1 MNKQI
6 DYLYRQQY
14 LSPLDFHFAGF
25 IGRLAGEGAPEVSL
39 AAALVSRWRG
49 EGHICLDLSVPAGKI
64 LLPGLDDSVRCPEL
78 DHWRQTLSDSHAV
91 GRPGEWKPL
100 ILAGTRLYLY
110 RYWEYE
116 NKLATI
122 LKQRMDTDLPA
133 FNENCLRESLDR
145 LFPPTFSSGERDARL
160 LQNVLSCHSG
170 LDPESSNDLKKLNSG
185 FRRNDGKESEIERFK
200 GLDVEQ
206 RGDILTDW
214 QKVAAFTA
222 FARSFSVISGGPGT
236 GKTFTVAKILALLSE
251 QSGGKP
257 LRIALTAPTG
267 KAAARMQEAIQEAKS
282 TLDCPEAVKAALPV
296 TASTIHRLLG
306 SVPHAPHPRY
316 HEDNP
321 LPLDVVVVDEGSM
334 IDLALL
340 SRLVQAIPYS
350 ARLIML
356 GDKDQLASVEAG
368 AVFGDICQTG
378 SRQFYSPSFAETCRR
393 LTGESIPVPGPE
405 RSVPFT
411 ADCHV
416 ELLRNYRFPSGSGIA
431 TASRAIKDG
440 DGEKALRIMKTASS
454 GDVHWQTLPSP
465 GSLRESLENVL
476 MEAYAGY
483 LTSTAPQDVFG
494 RFNALRILCVLREGP
509 YGVAQINEL
518 AEEIL
523 QRRKIIRR
531 DRPWYY
537 GRPVMIT
544 SNDYTARLY
553 NGDIGVVLPDPEGR
567 NEPRVF
573 FPATEGTFRKILPS
587 RLGSHETVFAMT
599 VHKSQGSE
607 FDRVICLLP
616 DRDYP
621 LLTRELIYTALT
633 RARKDITIWG
643 REDIF
648 LKAVSRQIKRSSGL
662 RDALWPV
669 SNRDKDRNC

>member
-1 MNKQI
+1 MNLHL
-6 DYLYRQQY
+6 DLLYRQQY
-14 LSPLDFHFAGF
+14 LSALDFHFARF
-25 IGRLAGEGAPEVSL
+25 IEGLAGEGAPEVSL

-49 EGHICLDLSVPAGKI
+49 EGHICLDLSVPAGRI
-64 LLPGLDDSVRCPEL
+64 ILPGLDDSTRCPKLEP
-78 DHWRQTLSDSHAV
+78 WQQTLSESPVV

-100 ILAGTRLYLY
+100 ILSGKRLYLY

-116 NKLATI
+116 NKLAKI
-122 LKQRMDTDLPA
+122 LKRRMEADLPA
-133 FNENCLRESLDR
+133 FAESLLRESLDR
-145 LFPPTFSSGERDARL
+145 LFPPPPVS
-160 LQNVLSCHSG
+160 
-170 LDPESSNDLKKLNSG
+170 
-185 FRRNDGKESEIERFK
+185 DG
-200 GLDVEQ
+200 D
-206 RGDILTDW
+206 GDGQQGGNILTDW

-267 KAAARMQEAIQEAKS
+267 KAATRMQEAIQEAKS
-282 TLDCPEAVKAALPV
+282 TLPCPEAVKTTLPV

-306 SVPHAPHPRY
+306 SVPHAPQPRY

-340 SRLVQAIPYS
+340 SRLVQAIPDS

-368 AVFGDICQTG
+368 AVFGDICRTG
-378 SRQFYSPSFAETCRR
+378 SRQSYSPAFAETCRR

-405 RSVPFT
+405 RSVLST

-431 TASRAIKDG
+431 AASRAIKDG

-454 GDVHWQTLPSP
+454 GDIRWQTLPSP
-465 GSLRESLENVL
+465 ESLQESLENVL
-476 MEAYAGY
+476 TEAFAGY
-483 LTSTAPQDVFG
+483 LTTTAPQDVFG
-494 RFNALRILCVLREGP
+494 RFNTLRILCVLREGP
-509 YGVAQINEL
+509 YGVGNINEL

-523 QRRKIIRR
+523 HRRKIIRR

-537 GRPVMIT
+537 GRPIMIT
-544 SNDYTARLY
+544 RNDYTARLY
-553 NGDIGVVLPDPEGR
+553 NGDIGIVLPDPEGQ

-573 FPATEGTFRKILPS
+573 FPTTEGTFRKILPS
-587 RLGSHETVFAMT
+587 RLGSYETVFAMT

-607 FDRVICLLP
+607 FDRVMFLLP
-616 DRDYP
+616 DRDAP

-633 RARKDITIWG
+633 RARKDVNIWG

-648 LKAVSRQIKRSSGL
+648 HKAVSRQIERSSGL
-662 RDALWPV
+662 RDALWPT
-669 SNRDKDRNC
+669 SNNDKDTDC